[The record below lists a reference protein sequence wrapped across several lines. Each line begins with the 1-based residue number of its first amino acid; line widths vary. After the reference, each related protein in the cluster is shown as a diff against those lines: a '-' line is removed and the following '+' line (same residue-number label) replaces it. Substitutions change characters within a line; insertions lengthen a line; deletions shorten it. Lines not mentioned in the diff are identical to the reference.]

1 MSAKNIVT
9 KKLAGLL
16 GAVLCAGLFIIPGA
30 KAQEP
35 VRIASNIVF
44 DETWIKHARG
54 DQREF
59 IATLGNQKRPISFQV
74 VPYNRFPE
82 VMGNNQTDCVFA
94 SKIDDF
100 EDSFAAQS
108 RIRFELRL
116 FNRIGVELKAL
127 PLIEIGILANL
138 PRPKVP
144 LDAEI
149 LWHDLRNLEQAVG
162 LLDAGRLDAIIG
174 DDTNIRIY
182 GKVGIEQADLPPVIV
197 VNLKLICR
205 DTEPLRE
212 FVSDFDSSMG
222 VSSSLDFLPKDG
234 RYRSENVW

>member
-1 MSAKNIVT
+1 MSAKNKVT
-9 KKLAGLL
+9 KKLSGLL

-44 DETWIKHARG
+44 DEIWIKHARG

-59 IATLGNQKRPISFQV
+59 IATLGKQKRPISFQV
-74 VPYNRFPE
+74 VPYNRFSE
-82 VMGNNQTDCVFA
+82 VMDNNQTDCVMA

-144 LDAEI
+144 LDGEI